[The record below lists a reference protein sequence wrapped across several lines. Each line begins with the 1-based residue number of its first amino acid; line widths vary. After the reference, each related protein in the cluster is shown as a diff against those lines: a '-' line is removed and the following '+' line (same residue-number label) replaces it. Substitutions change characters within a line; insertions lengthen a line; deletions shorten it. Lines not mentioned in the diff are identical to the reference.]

1 MERDSAFL
9 GTGWSFPPEFDRRS
23 KTVRMVSGEEDI
35 RESLQILLATVP
47 GERVMQPLYGCGLK
61 LLVFEQISERVV
73 TEIKDLID
81 RAVLFFEPRITLER
95 IEVDDA
101 NVYEGFLMIHLH
113 YTIRTT
119 NTRTNMVYPFY
130 FLEGTN
136 LSL

>member
-101 NVYEGFLMIHLH
+101 NVYEGFLNIHLH